1 MCVKAEGFVKRFVR
15 ELKESSESEEA
26 EIKTSL
32 SDRIVKTALKVCERR
47 MKDLNEMIDDPK
59 AFESLVSEAEWK
71 ILGAD
76 ELNEERLKNVKY
88 EKWLTT

>member
-1 MCVKAEGFVKRFVR
+1 MKRFVR